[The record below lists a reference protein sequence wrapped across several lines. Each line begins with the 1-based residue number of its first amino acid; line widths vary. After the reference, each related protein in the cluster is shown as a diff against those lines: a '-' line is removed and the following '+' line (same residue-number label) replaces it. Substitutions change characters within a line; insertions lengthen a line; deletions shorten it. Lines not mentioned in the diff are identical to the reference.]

1 MKEER
6 LQKGKAFC
14 LATVIFGIC
23 ESITSVVEA
32 KDAWKMA
39 LISAFI
45 SCAVYLIGCFGKKQR
60 YLVTMMWLAGI
71 VIFLKTNWEGLENSA
86 RCFGNEII
94 QRVNTYYHTNY
105 LLWYQKEKTEELTL
119 VFLLIFLMLGMSET
133 AFFWIKRKRAGQVAV
148 SIIPILVLI
157 GGLML
162 GKACSF
168 WGMFWFLLTV
178 FLWKLL
184 PFQQEKWKNALVTG
198 MVFLLASIIAVSPFA
213 EKNMKEYHA
222 VWYQKQ
228 LELEDKMLA
237 FGEKYLNLNRLLAG
251 GVQKKMTLSNQ
262 KPRQTGKEVLRITV
276 SERPNA
282 NIYLKGFIGE
292 EYENGSWSA
301 GSEQEFSDFAQSQGY
316 SLKEYARTI
325 QNMQGKFAAHGEVP
339 LEMSIETTGVMSGYT
354 LVPYY
359 VELNEDMQTAGDG
372 AVKPSGEKNYTLA
385 QLTESD
391 EAAIISSK
399 EAEQWESYCQY
410 VKKHDLNYPKE
421 ELSRLSEVMEQV
433 KNGEK
438 QIYLNEYINTYTLFP
453 QQEMMV
459 KGLLW
464 EDTVYSLELEEVPE
478 GEEFTEYFL
487 FHQKKGFCVH
497 YATAGTLMFRMMNIP
512 ARYVS
517 GYVVKPSAFQQD
529 SDGNYT
535 AVVTDES
542 AHAWTEVFEEG
553 IGFYPVEVTPAAADA
568 AQEEENHTSETEK
581 ENRPTE
587 ENNLTHAETDQQKDT
602 EQQNQQQTE
611 KENQNGQNV
620 GTEDSGQ
627 TPGLVNTSGG
637 QTNRMEIEKVWKT
650 IAILTAVTAVCAL
663 VVFAVRWRRKYV
675 NERKYRHFHQ
685 KNRRKA
691 ALALG
696 RETYRI
702 LKEMGYAKAKKMTD
716 LEYGK
721 WLEQNLVLEQ
731 EMSWKEFVALQ
742 QQAAFSDKEIS
753 LAQWQKLLH
762 LYENLKMELIRGKSK
777 RLILYWKYVKIL
789 S

>member
-1 MKEER
+1 M
-6 LQKGKAFC
+6 
-14 LATVIFGIC
+14 
-23 ESITSVVEA
+23 
-32 KDAWKMA
+32 
-39 LISAFI
+39 
-45 SCAVYLIGCFGKKQR
+45 
-60 YLVTMMWLAGI
+60 
-71 VIFLKTNWEGLENSA
+71 
-86 RCFGNEII
+86 
-94 QRVNTYYHTNY
+94 
-105 LLWYQKEKTEELTL
+105 
-119 VFLLIFLMLGMSET
+119 
-133 AFFWIKRKRAGQVAV
+133 
-148 SIIPILVLI
+148 
-157 GGLML
+157 
-162 GKACSF
+162 
-168 WGMFWFLLTV
+168 
-178 FLWKLL
+178 
-184 PFQQEKWKNALVTG
+184 
-198 MVFLLASIIAVSPFA
+198 
-213 EKNMKEYHA
+213 
-222 VWYQKQ
+222 
-228 LELEDKMLA
+228 
-237 FGEKYLNLNRLLAG
+237 
-251 GVQKKMTLSNQ
+251 
-262 KPRQTGKEVLRITV
+262 
-276 SERPNA
+276 
-282 NIYLKGFIGE
+282 
-292 EYENGSWSA
+292 
-301 GSEQEFSDFAQSQGY
+301 
-316 SLKEYARTI
+316 KEYARTI

-587 ENNLTHAETDQQKDT
+587 ENNLTHAETEQQKDT

-650 IAILTAVTAVCAL
+650 ITILVAVTALCAL
-663 VVFAVRWRRKYV
+663 VVFVVRWRRKYV

-762 LYENLKMELIRGKSK
+762 LYENLKMELIRGKSQ